1 MIQKVIVLIG
11 KQGSRKT
18 TLLNRLANKMSDDF
32 HFRKLVVKEQRTR
45 DPKESELVD
54 RSYVLIKGEVVIG
67 VCTQGDSADCIV
79 SYSKPLLGCDVI
91 ITAAHSEGDVRKAF
105 DRLWVELDLDS
116 EPMGESAEKDI
127 LKELEE
133 LFPSLPKMTE

>member
-1 MIQKVIVLIG
+1 MNQTVIVLIG
-11 KQGSRKT
+11 GQGSGKT

-32 HFRKLVVKEQRTR
+32 HFRKLVVKEQRPR
-45 DPKESELVD
+45 KEKESKYID

-91 ITAAHSEGDVRKAF
+91 IAAAHSEGDVRKAF
-105 DRLWVELDLDS
+105 GKLGAELAES
-116 EPMGESAEKDI
+116 ELRSVSMGASAEKDI
-127 LKELEE
+127 LKELDE
-133 LFPSLPKMTE
+133 LFPSLLR